1 MLVKI
6 RTNKKTRNK
15 SKKYIAFIIK
25 NMYNKFTKNII
36 LVKKGEGWKIISI
49 ISNPDLRFGKGMG

>member
-36 LVKKGEGWKIISI
+36 LVKKGECWKEWDKE
-49 ISNPDLRFGKGMG
+49 NETFKKA